1 MPLLFNFKFGKNVKK
16 TDPEKTT
23 PQLLSNK
30 LLKNAFTLF
39 TCKNADTILAYGAK
53 ANYALGWILCR
64 KEERVAKRVVA
75 GNVAGHF

>member
-1 MPLLFNFKFGKNVKK
+1 MPLPFNFKFGKNVKK

-39 TCKNADTILAYGAK
+39 TSKNAHTILAYGAK
-53 ANYALGWILCR
+53 AI
-64 KEERVAKRVVA
+64 VVMPWFESCA
-75 GNVAGHF
+75 EKISGSQRGS

>member
-16 TDPEKTT
+16 NRSWKTT

-39 TCKNADTILAYGAK
+39 TSKNADTILAYGAK
-53 ANYALGWILCR
+53 AI
-64 KEERVAKRVVA
+64 VVMPWFESW
-75 GNVAGHF
+75 GPFLESSDN

>member
-23 PQLLSNK
+23 AQLLSNK

-53 ANYALGWILCR
+53 ASYALGWILCR
-64 KEERVAKRVVA
+64 KEERVVA